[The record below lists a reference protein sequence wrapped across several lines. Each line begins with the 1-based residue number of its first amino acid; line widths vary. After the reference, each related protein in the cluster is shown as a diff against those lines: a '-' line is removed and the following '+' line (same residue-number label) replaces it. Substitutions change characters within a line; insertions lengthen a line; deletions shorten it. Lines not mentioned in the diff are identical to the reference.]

1 MQNIR
6 CATCFCIQ
14 EHTIAQWLCKIA
26 GATLH
31 TYAPEENAPVPGM
44 QLSSDTVIQLSKF
57 NPSFQSGMH
66 LCTCN
71 ETFPGCNAAC
81 SDEKK
86 HEDHVGSVQSPGWQ
100 YRNRAGRPCPN
111 LQETGWLKTTF
122 CQAGHR
128 IVAGTISP
136 PSLKADVAALYVTV
150 DALLHK
156 AKLPCHQLQ

>member
-1 MQNIR
+1 MQRNVLHARLYNMQNIR
-6 CATCFCIQ
+6 CATCFCMQ

-31 TYAPEENAPVPGM
+31 TYAPEDNAPVPGM

-81 SDEKK
+81 SGEENMKIMSDPCNPLA
-86 HEDHVGSVQSPGWQ
+86 GNIGIALGGRVQT
-100 YRNRAGRPCPN
+100 YRKRAG
-111 LQETGWLKTTF
+111 
-122 CQAGHR
+122 
-128 IVAGTISP
+128 
-136 PSLKADVAALYVTV
+136 
-150 DALLHK
+150 
-156 AKLPCHQLQ
+156 